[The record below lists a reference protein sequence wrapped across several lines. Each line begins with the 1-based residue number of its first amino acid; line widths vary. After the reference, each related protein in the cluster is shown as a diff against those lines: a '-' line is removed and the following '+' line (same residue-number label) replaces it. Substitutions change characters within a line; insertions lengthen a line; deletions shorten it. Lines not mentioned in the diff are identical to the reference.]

1 MFTKICPKCK
11 REYEEDALYCDTCG
25 ISLILKDKINYE
37 EIYTKICPNCENRY
51 IGEALYCDTCGIK
64 LKDFNTYLKEKELKL
79 KKDKLSETIYNNNV
93 NPSKTPSHINNLIT
107 KTLHSENKE
116 DLINKEVHEIRLMK
130 IKIINFKKDWM
141 KLTSEYIN
149 SPKELTFKREHK
161 EIFDEVNN
169 FKYLKEIQI
178 EFPKLNETVKDVLEI
193 KKLSK
198 EYIKEIRKS
207 NKEHILKEQEY
218 INRNMNQI
226 KKLHDELNYL
236 KNENFNYKQAE
247 NLLNK
252 ETDYIEKLN
261 QLQCLKIIE
270 TLTPEYKEKSETITD
285 LIKSFKQFQKEIS
298 LIDKE
303 KNKILI
309 LNQKVENV
317 LKDWEELKKGH
328 INKIDANNFKN
339 KNTQFIK
346 ELNEL
351 KYLDFIKINIPELK
365 NEIKNIKD
373 VKKIFQNYEYN
384 VNLINRDFKQGL

>member
-1 MFTKICPKCK
+1 M
-11 REYEEDALYCDTCG
+11 
-25 ISLILKDKINYE
+25 
-37 EIYTKICPNCENRY
+37 
-51 IGEALYCDTCGIK
+51 
-64 LKDFNTYLKEKELKL
+64 
-79 KKDKLSETIYNNNV
+79 
-93 NPSKTPSHINNLIT
+93 
-107 KTLHSENKE
+107 
-116 DLINKEVHEIRLMK
+116 
-130 IKIINFKKDWM
+130 
-141 KLTSEYIN
+141 
-149 SPKELTFKREHK
+149 
-161 EIFDEVNN
+161 
-169 FKYLKEIQI
+169 
-178 EFPKLNETVKDVLEI
+178 
-193 KKLSK
+193 
-198 EYIKEIRKS
+198 
-207 NKEHILKEQEY
+207 
-218 INRNMNQI
+218 
-226 KKLHDELNYL
+226 
-236 KNENFNYKQAE
+236 
-247 NLLNK
+247 
-252 ETDYIEKLN
+252 
-261 QLQCLKIIE
+261 QCLKIIE